1 MNSEDIDELLH
12 KQESERLEFKSADAS
27 VRTIAAAV
35 CSLLNAKGGT
45 VVVGVRD
52 GGEVEPVP
60 DVEQQVRKI
69 EAFLR
74 ENLSPPSL
82 WSASRETV
90 SQGRIIVIDV
100 PAGSERP
107 YVCDGSIYV
116 RKGAQTL
123 PADAETIRRLVA
135 QQYRAPVQWERQPS
149 ADLAF
154 ADLDE
159 REICRTAEDGRQKR
173 NYAFQNADDATEVLK
188 DLGLVQS
195 GIPTNGADVLFGK
208 KPSSRLPQT
217 RIRGTVYATNKG
229 GDFVDDRLFE
239 GNAMALLEQVFSFV
253 EQHVRVE
260 SRFKAGKIIREDRPE
275 YPFAALREGLINA
288 IVHRDYSVSTGGMAV
303 GVYPDRIEIWNT
315 GRLPEG
321 WKPRDLRKEHVS
333 QPANPRMAHVFYL
346 RGIIERVGRGTLKI
360 LDECAT
366 AGLRPPNWRETPGG
380 ITLVLYGERR
390 RAHLNS
396 RQRRLLERLRPGD
409 ELRPGDYYA
418 ELEGEV
424 SQRQAQRDLS
434 HLESA
439 GWLRKEGE
447 GPSTVY
453 IRSEQKAP

>member
-1 MNSEDIDELLH
+1 
-12 KQESERLEFKSADAS
+12 
-27 VRTIAAAV
+27 VP
-35 CSLLNAKGGT
+35 
-45 VVVGVRD
+45 GVRI
-52 GGEVEPVP
+52 
-60 DVEQQVRKI
+60 Q
-69 EAFLR
+69 A
-74 ENLSPPSL
+74 
-82 WSASRETV
+82 
-90 SQGRIIVIDV
+90 
-100 PAGSERP
+100 
-107 YVCDGSIYV
+107 
-116 RKGAQTL
+116 
-123 PADAETIRRLVA
+123 
-135 QQYRAPVQWERQPS
+135 
-149 ADLAF
+149 
-154 ADLDE
+154 
-159 REICRTAEDGRQKR
+159 
-173 NYAFQNADDATEVLK
+173 DATEVLK

-195 GIPTNGADVLFGK
+195 GTPTNGADVLFGK